1 MRLVTDPLLSSTA
14 STVLLQNAG
23 LQQQTVTDIY
33 AVRGQDRGTC
43 RRTRRFGVSSS
54 SSYHARARRALIEE
68 IKEDKKSWLRH
79 GVAALAVSVLG
90 LGVAGSVVLTGAAQH
105 TTSTATVAK
114 TDLAQQTSRNADRP
128 PLDPAKVKS
137 LADQRAEL
145 LGKIDSQV
153 AEASMDKSAKAREK
167 ALESVSNATR
177 KQAVLLA
184 RGKSAPSNRL
194 PSAQSD
200 TGSKGCLP
208 ITGGYS
214 IAARF
219 GQVGPWSRYHTG
231 LDFSSPFGTPLHA
244 PAAGVVTN
252 AGIGPAS
259 GWAGNYVAIKYPD
272 GTHTLMAHMSTI
284 SVSVGQTVSACQLVG
299 AIGMTGRTFGPH
311 VHFEVYPA
319 GVTPGDIY
327 RAVNPV
333 PWLNAHGLK
342 P

>member
-1 MRLVTDPLLSSTA
+1 
-14 STVLLQNAG
+14 
-23 LQQQTVTDIY
+23 
-33 AVRGQDRGTC
+33 
-43 RRTRRFGVSSS
+43 VSSS
-54 SSYHARARRALIEE
+54 SSDRMRARRALIEE

-79 GVAALAVSVLG
+79 GVVAMAVSVLG

-105 TTSTATVAK
+105 TTLATTAAT
-114 TDLAQQTSRNADRP
+114 TDLAKQTSRGAERP

-145 LGKIDSQV
+145 LSKIDSEV
-153 AEASMDKSAKAREK
+153 SEASMDKSAKAREK
-167 ALESVSNATR
+167 ALEDVSDATR
-177 KQAVLLA
+177 RQAVLLA
-184 RGKSAPSNRL
+184 RGKSAPSNGL
-194 PSAQSD
+194 PSAQTNSNS
-200 TGSKGCLP
+200 GSKGCLP
-208 ITGGYS
+208 ITSGYS

-219 GQVGPWSRYHTG
+219 GQLGPWSRYHTG
-231 LDFSSPFGTPLHA
+231 LDFSSPVGTPLHA
-244 PAAGVVTN
+244 PAAGVVSN

-299 AIGMTGRTFGPH
+299 AVGLTGRTFGPH

-319 GVTPGDIY
+319 GVRPGDVY
-327 RAVNPV
+327 SAVNPV